1 MNEKIR
7 FRFTV
12 EKLYTLPGR
21 GTVVTG
27 RVEEGT
33 IPVGASVG
41 FLGPEGK
48 WITGVVAA
56 IEVSQ
61 RLVEEA
67 QAGQAASMLLEGIAK
82 KQLQPG
88 IVLTEAPGIPVAPA
102 AGEYES
108 EVSAPQPEP
117 PSMPSLASPIHPTS
131 NLWRTALFVLVGILI
146 VLALL
151 YFQQR

>member
-33 IPVGASVG
+33 IPVGASIG

-48 WITGVVAA
+48 WVTGVVAA

-67 QAGQAASMLLEGIAK
+67 QAGQTASMLLEGIAK

-88 IVLTEAPGIPVAPA
+88 IVLTEVSEIPAPSAAAVYETAVSPQLEPTPLPA
-102 AGEYES
+102 S
-108 EVSAPQPEP
+108 
-117 PSMPSLASPIHPTS
+117 ASPIHPTS
-131 NLWRTALFVLVGILI
+131 GLGRTALFVLVGILI